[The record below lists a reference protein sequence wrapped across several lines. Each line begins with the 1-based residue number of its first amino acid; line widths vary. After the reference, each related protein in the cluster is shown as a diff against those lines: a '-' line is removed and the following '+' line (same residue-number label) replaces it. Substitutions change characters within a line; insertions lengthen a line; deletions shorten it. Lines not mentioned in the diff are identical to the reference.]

1 MHISNGFVIACNIQI
16 VIQMLYHSFE
26 MLLLL
31 SFFYLMVKSGK
42 PFVLTGSYFQ
52 IALFYFTKNLN
63 APAPFIWDPRVI
75 FHSYN
80 HSWRPD

>member
-16 VIQMLYHSFE
+16 VIQILYHSFE

-63 APAPFIWDPRVI
+63 APCPIYLGPKSNF
-75 FHSYN
+75 S
-80 HSWRPD
+80 